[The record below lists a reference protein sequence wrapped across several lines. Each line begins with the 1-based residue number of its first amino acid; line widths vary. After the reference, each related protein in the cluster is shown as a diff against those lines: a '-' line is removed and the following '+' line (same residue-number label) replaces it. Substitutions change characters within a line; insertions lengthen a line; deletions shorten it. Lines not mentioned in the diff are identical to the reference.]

1 MKTIKILNSKVH
13 GVVDYLFVLFLFASP
28 IIFGLQERAELFTYL
43 LGVIHLMVTVCTNFE
58 YGIIRIILF
67 KHHGWIE
74 LVVSFALLGVA
85 LYFGE
90 VENEFSRNFYFAL
103 AILVFLTWL
112 TTDYKSETENDLLK

>member
-90 VENEFSRNFYFAL
+90 VENEFLRNFYFAL